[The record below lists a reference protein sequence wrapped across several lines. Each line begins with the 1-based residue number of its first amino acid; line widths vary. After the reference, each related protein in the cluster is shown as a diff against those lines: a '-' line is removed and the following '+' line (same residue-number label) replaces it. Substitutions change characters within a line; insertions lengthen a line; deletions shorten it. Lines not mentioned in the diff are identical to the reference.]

1 MSTDDEYRVSDY
13 SPDPWPEEIVR
24 ALASWKQGDL
34 VPGQNFSW
42 LSISGDAVTGQSSTE
57 NLGAVELGATQSGWL
72 VVASQ
77 TCDIVG
83 TGTGSHQPFVQVC
96 PVLDVTS
103 EDESRKTEIR
113 NYRIGYLVPISHLSD
128 SGRFMAADLRLSMPL
143 SKAALAQLAN
153 AGSAFATEEERLN
166 FAEAIAIRFR
176 RPALHDALSEGLIK
190 AFSGHF
196 KGQKKLNRQPATNK
210 QTSSARPAPAVAD
223 LLGTDSARRWLDR
236 ARRLARAAL
245 VRVGVAAPPP
255 AEPLPA
261 PGSTPG
267 ESWWR
272 EVDHVR
278 LIIHGDRLRP
288 TSVQLLV
295 VTCRDFGEKEKSPWW
310 EFAGPAR
317 SALKQAGI
325 QYEDTVL
332 FQTLDQ
338 LSARIFK
345 NSVPIRFTEL
355 GQPPTF

>member
-1 MSTDDEYRVSDY
+1 MSNDDDYRVSDY
-13 SPDPWPEEIVR
+13 NPETWPDDIVL
-24 ALASWKQGDL
+24 ALAGWKQGDL

-57 NLGAVELGATQSGWL
+57 DLGAVELGAKQSGWL

-77 TCDIVG
+77 TCDIMG

-96 PVLDVTS
+96 PVLDMTS

-113 NYRIGYLVPISHLSD
+113 NFRIGYLVPISHLSD
-128 SGRFMAADLRLSMPL
+128 SGRFMTADLRLSMPL
-143 SKAALAQLAN
+143 SKAALARLAN
-153 AGSAFATEEERLN
+153 AGSAFGTEEERLN

-196 KGQKKLNRQPATNK
+196 KGQKKLNRQPATKNAG
-210 QTSSARPAPAVAD
+210 SVSPAPAPAAPRR
-223 LLGTDSARRWLDR
+223 TETARRWLDS
-236 ARRLARAAL
+236 ARRAARASL
-245 VRVGVAAPPP
+245 VRVGVAAPQP
-255 AEPLPA
+255 ADRMPA
-261 PGSTPG
+261 QDSAPG

-278 LIIHGDRLRP
+278 LIIHGERLRP

-295 VTCRDFGEKEKSPWW
+295 VTCRDFGETEKKPWW

-317 SALKQAGI
+317 SALKPAGI
-325 QYEDTVL
+325 QYEETVL

-345 NSVPIRFTEL
+345 NSVPIRFAEL